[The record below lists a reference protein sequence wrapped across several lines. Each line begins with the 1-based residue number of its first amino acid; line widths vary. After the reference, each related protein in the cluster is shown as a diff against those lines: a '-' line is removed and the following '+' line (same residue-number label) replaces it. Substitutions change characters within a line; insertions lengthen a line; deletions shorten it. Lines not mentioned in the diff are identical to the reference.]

1 MLNYVHDI
9 PTKIYFGKNQI
20 SQLESILKP
29 LGKKVLLAY
38 GGGSIKKT
46 GLYDTV
52 KKILDAGGF
61 EVVELSGIAPNPRI
75 ESVVEGV
82 ALCKHHQIDVI
93 LAVGGGSV
101 IDCSKAIAAG
111 VYYPGEDLWE
121 MVKTSDHLQK
131 ALPLVD
137 ILTLSATGSE
147 FDGGGVMFLPIK
159 VLPELPIS

>member
-61 EVVELSGIAPNPRI
+61 KVVELSGIAPNPRI

-101 IDCSKAIAAG
+101 IDCSKAIAAAA
-111 VYYPGEDLWE
+111 YYEGDAWDLLSGRGS
-121 MVKTSDHLQK
+121 MGNGQNVRSSSKGIT
-131 ALPLVD
+131 ACRYFD
-137 ILTLSATGSE
+137 IE
-147 FDGGGVMFLPIK
+147 CDRF
-159 VLPELPIS
+159 

>member
-52 KKILDAGGF
+52 KEILDAGDF

-82 ALCKHHQIDVI
+82 ALCKHHQIDVPVFI
-93 LAVGGGSV
+93 IRERIYGKW
-101 IDCSKAIAAG
+101 SKRQIIFKRL
-111 VYYPGEDLWE
+111 YRL
-121 MVKTSDHLQK
+121 L
-131 ALPLVD
+131 
-137 ILTLSATGSE
+137 I
-147 FDGGGVMFLPIK
+147 F
-159 VLPELPIS
+159 